1 MIDGS
6 GQRCRVTL
14 STVHEADSGR
24 DPAAWDLVVRGMEP
38 WECVTELR
46 AQLVV
51 VSPHPD
57 DETLGVG
64 GLIAEAARLH
74 VPVVVLSVT
83 DGEAAATSKE
93 RLGSR
98 RQREMRNAL
107 SYLVQG
113 RSLRTVRCG
122 LPDGGVVGRVNELE
136 EILAAE
142 IQQTDLV
149 LAPLSYDGHSDHD
162 AIGVA
167 TRGVARRK
175 GATCGFYPIWA
186 WHWHDPDRSPIATNG
201 RRLDLSPEASLAKAR
216 ALGCFPSQTA
226 GSPPVLPEHFLRRF
240 NVPYEVIV
248 SDYEPST
255 CRQY

>member
-1 MIDGS
+1 VAI
-6 GQRCRVTL
+6 
-14 STVHEADSGR
+14 STVHQADSGT
-24 DPAAWDLVVRGMEP
+24 DPSAWADVVRAMEP
-38 WECVTELR
+38 WVCVTELGAR
-46 AQLVV
+46 LVV

-64 GLIAEAARLH
+64 GLIAEAARLR

-113 RSLRTVRCG
+113 SSLRTVRCG
-122 LPDGGVVGRVNELE
+122 LPDGGVAGRVSVLD

-142 IQQTDLV
+142 IRPTDLV
-149 LAPLSYDGHSDHD
+149 LAPLPYDGHSDHD
-162 AIGVA
+162 AVGA
-167 TRGVARRK
+167 TTRRVARQI
-175 GATCGFYPIWA
+175 GARWGFYPVWA

-201 RRLDLSPEASLAKAR
+201 RRVDLSTEASLAKER
-216 ALGCFPSQTA
+216 ALACFPSQTA
-226 GSPPVLPEHFLRRF
+226 GSPPVLPQHFLRRF
-240 NVPYEVIV
+240 EVPYEVIV
-248 SDYEPST
+248 SDYEPSNLSPT
-255 CRQY
+255 